1 MNKTF
6 AAVTVG
12 LALSVAGVGVGARLA
27 SPADAATPSAAAG
40 PAATTQHPL
49 RAWVRAHRKA
59 LARHIVEIS
68 AKTIGISPKSLT
80 ASLRTGQSIAQ
91 VAAAHD
97 VDVQTVVHALL
108 AAGDT
113 QVGQAVT
120 DHKLTAIQGSNIE
133 AALPKAVT
141 KVVDHV
147 YGRHSR

>member
-1 MNKTF
+1 MKKTF

-12 LALSVAGVGVGARLA
+12 LALSVAGAGVGAGLA
-27 SPADAATPSAAAG
+27 SPADAATPSVAAG
-40 PAATTQHPL
+40 PAATAPHPV

-59 LARHIVEIS
+59 LARHTVEIS

-80 ASLRTGQSIAQ
+80 ASLRSGRSIAQ

-97 VDVQTVVHALL
+97 VDVQTVVHALV
-108 AAGDT
+108 AAGAT

-120 DHKLTAIQGSNIE
+120 NDKLTAAQGSTIE
-133 AALPKAVT
+133 AALPKVVT

-147 YGRHSR
+147 YGRHAG